1 MNSSLKVQ
9 HCQSVSPDHCY
20 KRNYT
25 NSSQN
30 SESSLINSNSST
42 LTGECT
48 SDKNKNLPNGKLVFN
63 DSPNSNANKN
73 LDNKIK
79 CLTPCKCNCSP
90 DAYNRKTLSPDEI
103 QKETCKIIE
112 NSSKIDKNTARNN
125 FYQLPKSKNVDIST
139 IKTNNILLNED
150 TDENTWSMMLI
161 GLAQINPT
169 SSFMNIDPFD
179 AVPSISVVPPT
190 PSDRFQYRHNVANER
205 NCSDDDE
212 NSPEDS
218 PQDEDP
224 PYKVLNTTLKRYGTL
239 SSLEKMPS
247 DETDEKVYGSSDEE
261 LDEYEDDG

>member
-1 MNSSLKVQ
+1 M
-9 HCQSVSPDHCY
+9 
-20 KRNYT
+20 
-25 NSSQN
+25 
-30 SESSLINSNSST
+30 
-42 LTGECT
+42 
-48 SDKNKNLPNGKLVFN
+48 VFN
-63 DSPNSNANKN
+63 DSPISSNSNANKN
-73 LDNKIK
+73 LDNKLK

-103 QKETCKIIE
+103 QRETCKILE
-112 NSSKIDKNTARNN
+112 QSKIEKNNARNN

-139 IKTNNILLNED
+139 IKTNKILLNED

-169 SSFMNIDPFD
+169 TSFMNIDPFD

-190 PSDRFQYRHNVANER
+190 PSDRFHYRSNER
-205 NCSDDDE
+205 TYSDE
-212 NSPEDS
+212 SLEDS

-247 DETDEKVYGSSDEE
+247 DETDEKAYGSSDEE
-261 LDEYEDDG
+261 QDEYEDDGEFKRFLSLTSF